1 MDPSRPSM
9 SGRVTTVR
17 VPGWLAQILAIAII
31 AAGVVIGLLIFLPL
45 AILAG
50 VAFLIFLGYVWVKL
64 KIAKARSPNGP
75 LDGRHNVRVIHR
87 DD

>member
-1 MDPSRPSM
+1 M

-17 VPGWLAQILAIAII
+17 VHGWLAQILAIAII

-50 VAFLIFLGYVWVKL
+50 VGFLVYLGYIWVKL

-75 LDGRHNVRVIHR
+75 LDGRHNVRVIDR
-87 DD
+87 DE